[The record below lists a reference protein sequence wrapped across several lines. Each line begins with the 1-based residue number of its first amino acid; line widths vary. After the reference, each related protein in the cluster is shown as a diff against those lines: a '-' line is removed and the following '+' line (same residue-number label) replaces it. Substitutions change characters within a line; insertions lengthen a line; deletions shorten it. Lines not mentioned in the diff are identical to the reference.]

1 MSDAALSASNDR
13 LRARARPA
21 CRHPPD
27 QEGSRYSLQNSMTET
42 ESAGEEREEM
52 QIDVQ

>member
-13 LRARARPA
+13 LRARPA

-27 QEGSRYSLQNSMTET
+27 QAGSRSPLQNSMTET